1 MESSDRMSLVPV
13 PIPVQRGVHSY
24 VEWPSGV
31 RVYLATT
38 STGALLNGE
47 IRRRLPEETEAM
59 IVREMW
65 MDLDRQDA
73 PPISGRPR
81 LGLFVDGK
89 RRR

>member
-1 MESSDRMSLVPV
+1 MEHSPDAMSLVPV
-13 PIPVQRGVHSY
+13 PIPEQRGVHSY

-73 PPISGRPR
+73 ISGPPR